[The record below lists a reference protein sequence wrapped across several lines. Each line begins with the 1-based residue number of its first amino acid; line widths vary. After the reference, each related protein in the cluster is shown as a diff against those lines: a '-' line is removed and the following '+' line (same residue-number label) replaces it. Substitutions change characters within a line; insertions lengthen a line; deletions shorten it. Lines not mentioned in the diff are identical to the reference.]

1 MILGMSTHL
10 YTHIHVAISLIA
22 IATGLIV
29 VLGMLANNAL
39 PGTTALFLIT
49 TALTSVT
56 GFFFPWKGF
65 TPGIKL
71 GIISLVVLC
80 ITLIARNRR
89 WRRTYIITAII
100 ALYLN
105 VFVLVAQSFQKVP
118 ALKALAPT
126 QREPPFLIAQL
137 VVMALFVVLTIFAAK
152 RFREEPASPRA
163 RAA

>member
-29 VLGMLANNAL
+29 VLGMLANKAL
-39 PGTTALFLIT
+39 PRTTALFIVT
-49 TALTSVT
+49 TALTSIT

-71 GIISLVVLC
+71 GIISLVVLL
-80 ITLIARNRR
+80 ITLIARSRR

-105 VFVLVAQSFQKVP
+105 VFVL
-118 ALKALAPT
+118 
-126 QREPPFLIAQL
+126 IAQL
-137 VVMALFVVLTIFAAK
+137 FEHIPKLHALVPADFKIAQLITLILFAVLTFAAVK
-152 RFREEPASPRA
+152 KFRFSTYA
-163 RAA
+163 

>member
-10 YTHIHVAISLIA
+10 YTQIHVAISLIG
-22 IATGLIV
+22 IATGLLV
-29 VLGMLANNAL
+29 ALGMLANNAL

-105 VFVLVAQSFQKVP
+105 VFVL
-118 ALKALAPT
+118 
-126 QREPPFLIAQL
+126 IAQL
-137 VVMALFVVLTIFAAK
+137 FEHIPALHAMPPAAFKIAQLITLILFAVLTFAADK
-152 RFREEPASPRA
+152 KFRPRTS
-163 RAA
+163 